1 MYTIKS
7 MPSHQEHLLRQERLV
22 FNFSIVGNA
31 TPANK
36 GQAVDIPGLVVL
48 RTEGQTAAAD
58 AIETLA
64 WTAPVD
70 NSAGNSVFGI
80 LLNLSQPISATL
92 DTDADI
98 ADKVYSVSMV
108 EVTSVSASEALTGP
122 GGSASF
128 LTADGNIAIEVAAT
142 GLNLASESPTF
153 TVVVEYREAR

>member
-7 MPSHQEHLLRQERLV
+7 MPSHQEHLLQQERLV

-31 TPANK
+31 TPADK
-36 GQAVDIPGLVVL
+36 TQAQDIPGLVVL
-48 RTEGQTAAAD
+48 RMQGQTAEAD

-64 WTAPVD
+64 WTAPTD
-70 NSAGNSVFGI
+70 NTAGNSIFGI
-80 LLNLSQPISATL
+80 LLNLDQEIGN
-92 DTDADI
+92 DI

-108 EVTSVSASEALTGP
+108 EVTSVSASESLSGP
-122 GGSASF
+122 GGAASY
-128 LTADGNIAIEVAAT
+128 LTAEGNIAIEVAAT